1 MTSCRRPISGAVK
14 SFLKS
19 WGASIKPQA
28 TSVKRSHCGSLV
40 SGLKIDL
47 TERYNMNTQE
57 ALKIVGGLS
66 KPSKMPGWAYGIPA
80 AECKTG
86 KKLQE
91 FVPGSTC
98 EGCYATK
105 GCYVF
110 PVVQAAQYRRLEA
123 IKSPLWVG
131 AMALLINSKKS
142 KWFRW
147 HDSGDVQDV
156 DHLIKIFAVC
166 KLTPDTRHWLPT
178 REAWTQDFLDQ
189 VPSNLTLRFSM
200 PMIDQPAAGSWHNT
214 STVVSGQG
222 RTCPAPDQS
231 NECKDCRACWD
242 PSVRNVAYGK
252 H

>member
-1 MTSCRRPISGAVK
+1 
-14 SFLKS
+14 
-19 WGASIKPQA
+19 
-28 TSVKRSHCGSLV
+28 
-40 SGLKIDL
+40 
-47 TERYNMNTQE
+47 MNTQE

-86 KKLQE
+86 KKLQD
-91 FVPGSTC
+91 VPGSTC

-147 HDSGDVQDV
+147 HDSGDIQDV
-156 DHLIKIFAVC
+156 DHLIKFLRCVNLHRI
-166 KLTPDTRHWLPT
+166 PDTGCQHVKRGRKTSWT
-178 REAWTQDFLDQ
+178 RYQA
-189 VPSNLTLRFSM
+189 
-200 PMIDQPAAGSWHNT
+200 I
-214 STVVSGQG
+214 
-222 RTCPAPDQS
+222 
-231 NECKDCRACWD
+231 
-242 PSVRNVAYGK
+242 
-252 H
+252 